1 MPFLTPN
8 KQCQSIEGPL
18 KCMGNIGV
26 RSIISTLFSRWQR
39 RCGLSLSV
47 LQRLVTAVAAVTE
60 SANKLTLNSRC
71 RDADGAA
78 VVQVLCVVLE
88 VLMALTVP
96 CVERVD
102 WMAAGVLGLV
112 GSAC

>member
-1 MPFLTPN
+1 
-8 KQCQSIEGPL
+8 
-18 KCMGNIGV
+18 MGNIGV

-39 RCGLSLSV
+39 RCGLLLSV

-60 SANKLTLNSRC
+60 SAANRLTLNSRC

-78 VVQVLCVVLE
+78 VVQVLCVVLEVPMVLVLRVVLE